1 MTLEQAIERLC
12 FEYGLAI
19 MRKDIRNPL
28 AYALYQVW
36 KVADKEG
43 VKKNGRA

>member
-1 MTLEQAIERLC
+1 MTLEKAIERLC

-28 AYALYQVW
+28 AYALYRVW
-36 KVADKEG
+36 KLADKKG
-43 VKKNGRA
+43 DKT